1 MPWKVRKRAC
11 KQKSTGKEG
20 THVVVKVK
28 RGGGEEQE
36 SCHLSEPKA
45 QGALRARYASKN
57 EARLRRFVRCV
68 LTEGEADI
76 VELGVRLRIADR
88 AAMGDVLTDLR
99 GIEGVITVKQEGS
112 AVPGPGAFRTVNV
125 YVAFE
130 DDASRDAYALQ
141 RDIEALDGV
150 EAATIKN
157 YEGRRW
163 SEVEATYKGGA
174 ASKEQK

>member
-20 THVVVKVK
+20 THAVVKLK

-36 SCHLSEPKA
+36 SCHTSEPKA
-45 QGALRARYASKN
+45 RAAIRARYAN
-57 EARLRRFVRCV
+57 ESALRALVRRV
-68 LTEGEADI
+68 LQEGEADV
-76 VELGVRLRIADR
+76 VELGVRLRVADR
-88 AAMGDVLTDLR
+88 VAMGDVLTDLR
-99 GIEGVITVKQEGS
+99 GIVNVITVKQEGS
-112 AVPGPGAFRTVNV
+112 AEAGAGAFRTVNV

-130 DDASRDAYALQ
+130 DDADRDVYTLQ

-163 SEVEATYKGGA
+163 AEVEATYKGGA

>member
-20 THVVVKVK
+20 THAVVKLK

-36 SCHLSEPKA
+36 SCHTSEPKA
-45 QGALRARYASKN
+45 RAAIRARYANEGALRALVR
-57 EARLRRFVRCV
+57 RVLR
-68 LTEGEADI
+68 EGEADV
-76 VELGVRLRIADR
+76 VELGVRLRVADR
-88 AAMGDVLTDLR
+88 VAMGDVLTDLR
-99 GIEGVITVKQEGS
+99 GIVNVITVKQEGS
-112 AVPGPGAFRTVNV
+112 AQAGAGAFRTVNV

-130 DDASRDAYALQ
+130 DDADRDVYTLQ

-163 SEVEATYKGGA
+163 AEVEATYKGGA

>member
-20 THVVVKVK
+20 THAVVKLK

-45 QGALRARYASKN
+45 RAAIRARHANEGALRA
-57 EARLRRFVRCV
+57 LVRRV
-68 LTEGEADI
+68 LQEGEADI
-76 VELGVRLRIADR
+76 VELGLRLRVADR
-88 AAMGDVLTDLR
+88 VTMGDVLTDLR
-99 GIEGVITVKQEGS
+99 GIEGVITVKQEGPS
-112 AVPGPGAFRTVNV
+112 EEGTGAFRTVNV

-130 DDASRDAYALQ
+130 DDEGRDVYTLQ
-141 RDIEALDGV
+141 RDIEAIDGV

-163 SEVEATYKGGA
+163 AEVEATYKGGA